1 MENKKQCPHCAETVN
16 VKAHVCKYCN
26 NILGGDLVEKDGNLV
41 RVRLKTRNKV
51 YTGDIFMPHHVSRV
65 SDVIN
70 DTRHFILLSNTSEE
84 TNTSE
89 INIGF
94 LAINKNIVEWVRLVG

>member
-1 MENKKQCPHCAETVN
+1 MENKKRCPYCAGMVN

-26 NILGGDLVEKDGNLV
+26 NILGGDSVEKNGKLV
-41 RVRLKTRNKV
+41 RVRLKTRDKV
-51 YTGDIFMPHHVSRV
+51 YTGDIFMPYHITRI

-84 TNTSE
+84 TKTSE

-94 LAINKNIVEWVRLVG
+94 LAINKK